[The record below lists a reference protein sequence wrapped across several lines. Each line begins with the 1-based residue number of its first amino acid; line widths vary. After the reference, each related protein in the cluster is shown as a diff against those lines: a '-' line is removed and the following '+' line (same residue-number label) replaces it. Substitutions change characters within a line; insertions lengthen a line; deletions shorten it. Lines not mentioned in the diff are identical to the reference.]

1 LRECFTNASLNLR
14 TVYSSEINPKSVIVF
29 RRIWRLPYRKIQRV
43 FQWVSIVYN
52 LIKKWLRVDS
62 NTMNFKEK
70 PVPEI
75 WLIITRPRI
84 DTRTHV
90 PNRLILLEDAV
101 DDHSIDIHGLILY
114 IRTVDDH
121 SVSIHGLILCTR
133 TIDDRSVD
141 IYGLILWTRT
151 VDDHS
156 IDIHGL
162 IFYIRT
168 VDDHS
173 VDIHGLILCTRTID
187 DHSVDIY
194 GLILWTRTVD
204 DHSVVTERVNSL
216 WIVTIQ
222 LKTRNL
228 NRIPQSINH
237 QLTIFLIQ

>member
-133 TIDDRSVD
+133 TIDD
-141 IYGLILWTRT
+141 
-151 VDDHS
+151 
-156 IDIHGL
+156 
-162 IFYIRT
+162 
-168 VDDHS
+168 
-173 VDIHGLILCTRTID
+173 
-187 DHSVDIY
+187 
-194 GLILWTRTVD
+194 
-204 DHSVVTERVNSL
+204 HSVVTERVNSL